1 MLNQKTLNELVTEF
15 FSYLD
20 LVEESDNGN
29 LFHPVTI
36 GCCRN
41 MIIPKLENCLKEMK
55 KIIKEE
61 NE

>member
-1 MLNQKTLNELVTEF
+1 MKTLDDLVIEF

-20 LVEESDNGN
+20 LEEENDSGN

-41 MIIPKLENCLKEMK
+41 VLIPKLENCLKEMK
-55 KIIKEE
+55 KMIKEE